1 MFCSENFC
9 DCCSLEKCKE
19 NKCADGKIICRKKAK
34 AALERAHEIRK
45 FEIDLL
51 WKRTTYMSTF
61 QAFLFA
67 ALGVSFSADN
77 PELAVYFLRVIVCVV
92 GMFSALFWF
101 LMNKGSK
108 FWYGNWENHID
119 FLEYEFEGNLH
130 KTVLSRDGKL
140 PFSVSKINISTSFMF
155 FGTWCMLAVLFLVD
169 FISQLICVFLQ
180 CLWAQ
185 YSWIFDSVFWGIA
198 LILPFVLL
206 WICVRCCCGLHTH
219 FRGVDKVNETS
230 CNKAKDAVPPTSPN
244 VASTTPESNKPA
256 NNGGTTVS
264 TSSAGDQ
271 KISEN
276 KIFLVKQRSP
286 DEIDFSLLKEV
297 SIRKEICQFLFCR
310 KCEHCK
316 CRKCC
321 KCYKSNCRRD
331 AASSPSTPKRI
342 EGTPDG

>member
-130 KTVLSRDGKL
+130 KTVLNRDGKT
-140 PFSVSKINISTSFMF
+140 PFSVSRINISTSFMF
-155 FGTWCMLAVLFLVD
+155 FGTWCVLATLFLLD
-169 FISQLICVFLQ
+169 FIWRLCLLQ
-180 CLWAQ
+180 CFWAQ
-185 YSWIFDSVFWGIA
+185 YSHAFYLSIIAVVF
-198 LILPFVLL
+198 V
-206 WICVRCCCGLHTH
+206 ICLCRCCGLHTQ
-219 FRGVDKVNETS
+219 FRGVDNRACGTEENKVFLVEQNL
-230 CNKAKDAVPPTSPN
+230 PT
-244 VASTTPESNKPA
+244 ELK
-256 NNGGTTVS
+256 
-264 TSSAGDQ
+264 TSS
-271 KISEN
+271 
-276 KIFLVKQRSP
+276 L
-286 DEIDFSLLKEV
+286 DEVGVWAK
-297 SIRKEICQFLFCR
+297 ICQIPARLKCKIQRCKSCR
-310 KCEHCK
+310 QQ
-316 CRKCC
+316 
-321 KCYKSNCRRD
+321 
-331 AASSPSTPKRI
+331 T
-342 EGTPDG
+342 DGGR